1 MDRRHGWWTKSSISS
16 ILYLWKTDVNLLL
29 SFVADRNLLQ
39 DVCKSTVWYPNPK
52 NSMGTG
58 PIIVETF
65 NMDRWCEWGSYPFVG
80 PWPIPCWVDF
90 FCAKH
95 VLEWVGGGYF
105 PGFSFSKNN
114 QVFVQGQKH
123 LRRKIMWNIIC
134 FSHFLLASLTI
145 EEWSFYLLSSK
156 CWIWC
161 LYHCLSWRGRMEW
174 YHPCLIV
181 FNFSVML
188 FGTHKNLDHPTNQRC
203 LYRMTAL
210 IVTLRMLACYF
221 AAWSTEVI
229 STQKMIQ

>member
-1 MDRRHGWWTKSSISS
+1 MWMGV
-16 ILYLWKTDVNLLL
+16 LP
-29 SFVADRNLLQ
+29 
-39 DVCKSTVWYPNPK
+39 VCWSLA
-52 NSMGTG
+52 NSMLSW
-58 PIIVETF
+58 F
-65 NMDRWCEWGSYPFVG
+65 S
-80 PWPIPCWVDF
+80 

-134 FSHFLLASLTI
+134 FSHFLLVSLTI

-161 LYHCLSWRGRMEW
+161 LYHCFSWRGRMEW

-203 LYRMTAL
+203 LYRMTVL
-210 IVTLRMLACYF
+210 TVTLRMLACYF

-229 STQKMIQ
+229 SIFFSKKYVSQIRRLAYFHWPT